1 LAAQKFHMQVA
12 GQILPEI
19 SMFSSFWSLW

>member
-1 LAAQKFHMQVA
+1 MQVA